1 MKKNF
6 HHDIVVGSVNTL
18 ISNFTS
24 SSIAAVL
31 PVGKQVGLD
40 YLLSQV

>member
-18 ISNFTS
+18 KVISPQAQLRPCCQWVNKW
-24 SSIAAVL
+24 VL
-31 PVGKQVGLD
+31 ITC
-40 YLLSQV
+40 